1 MAEGRTYTVV
11 EADFYDQQDGLTI
24 GALVE
29 AVQAEHPGQ
38 LLVTQVVGS
47 TFPLDEPIAVNK
59 SQLVAA

>member
-11 EADFYDQQDGLTI
+11 EADFYDQQEGLVI
-24 GALVE
+24 GAVVE
-29 AVQAEHPGQ
+29 AVPAENPGM